1 MKTAVVHGI
10 CAARQKAFPISGT
23 LFYWMIR
30 EKNIPNNSRGA
41 GRREYT
47 GGDCGD
53 RKAEKILR

>member
-1 MKTAVVHGI
+1 MCGAGSVSDFGD
-10 CAARQKAFPISGT
+10 AF
-23 LFYWMIR
+23 LLDKR

-41 GRREYT
+41 GRREYM